1 MLFRPPVLSDEKHA
15 RQGHQELAQDRAEFL
30 LDLERGTAWPVC
42 LGRLES
48 LRLGVDLPEDGAPV
62 TFLVAD
68 AEGQAVGR
76 VSIRHEL
83 NAYLAELGAISAMQF
98 APAFAAS
105 VMRPESCANP
115 WRSRRRLGLSV
126 CRLPA
131 MPTTLAPSKSL
142 TIALASGG
150 ERRAGLR
157 RVGAQTPVLG
167 RGRLVRKSMDLSNGR
182 TSAAGGDRGIR
193 DLRIFLGPEGRNR
206 GNGF

>member
-30 LDLERGTAWPVC
+30 IDLERGRHGRSA
-42 LGRLES
+42 LGGWRACV
-48 LRLGVDLPEDGAPV
+48 LGVDLPEDGAPV

-83 NAYLAELGAISAMQF
+83 NAYLAEVGAISAMQF

-115 WRSRRRLGLSV
+115 WRSRRRLVLSV
-126 CRLPA
+126 CR
-131 MPTTLAPSKSL
+131 
-142 TIALASGG
+142 
-150 ERRAGLR
+150 
-157 RVGAQTPVLG
+157 
-167 RGRLVRKSMDLSNGR
+167 
-182 TSAAGGDRGIR
+182 
-193 DLRIFLGPEGRNR
+193 
-206 GNGF
+206 

>member
-42 LGRLES
+42 LWRLQS

-83 NAYLAELGAISAMQF
+83 NAYLAEVGAISAMQF

-115 WRSRRRLGLSV
+115 WRSRRRLVLSV
-126 CRLPA
+126 CR
-131 MPTTLAPSKSL
+131 
-142 TIALASGG
+142 
-150 ERRAGLR
+150 
-157 RVGAQTPVLG
+157 
-167 RGRLVRKSMDLSNGR
+167 
-182 TSAAGGDRGIR
+182 
-193 DLRIFLGPEGRNR
+193 
-206 GNGF
+206 

>member
-1 MLFRPPVLSDEKHA
+1 MLFRPPVLSGDTHA
-15 RQGHQELAQDRAEFL
+15 RQGHQDLVQDRAEFL

-76 VSIRHEL
+76 VSIWHDL
-83 NAYLAELGAISAMQF
+83 SAYLAEVGATSAMHS

-115 WRSRRRLGLSV
+115 WRSRRRLVLSV
-126 CRLPA
+126 CR
-131 MPTTLAPSKSL
+131 
-142 TIALASGG
+142 
-150 ERRAGLR
+150 
-157 RVGAQTPVLG
+157 
-167 RGRLVRKSMDLSNGR
+167 
-182 TSAAGGDRGIR
+182 
-193 DLRIFLGPEGRNR
+193 
-206 GNGF
+206 